1 MDKKK
6 KSKIDILLER
16 SAKEYADK
24 IIQQAFELANT
35 NGTPLTEQ
43 SLESMRN
50 LIESSYIAGECHMYQ
65 ILIAESAA
73 AKKKARK

>member
-24 IIQQAFELANT
+24 VTQQAIELAKE

-65 ILIAESAA
+65 ILIAESA
-73 AKKKARK
+73 KARKPR

>member
-24 IIQQAFELANT
+24 IIQQAF
-35 NGTPLTEQ
+35 
-43 SLESMRN
+43 
-50 LIESSYIAGECHMYQ
+50 
-65 ILIAESAA
+65 
-73 AKKKARK
+73 

>member
-24 IIQQAFELANT
+24 IIQQAVEQSRMNEI
-35 NGTPLTEQ
+35 PLTDK
-43 SLESMRN
+43 SLKSMRN
-50 LIESSYIAGECHMYQ
+50 LIESEAIFSVAQ
-65 ILIAESAA
+65 
-73 AKKKARK
+73 